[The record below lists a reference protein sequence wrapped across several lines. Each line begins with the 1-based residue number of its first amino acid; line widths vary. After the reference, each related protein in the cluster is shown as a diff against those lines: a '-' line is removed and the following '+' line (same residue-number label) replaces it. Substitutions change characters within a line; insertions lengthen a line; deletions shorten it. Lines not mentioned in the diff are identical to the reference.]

1 MSSSS
6 RPLKVKDLCNS
17 SSDDERY
24 GFSNSTRVDGR
35 ATTEK
40 KSRRGT
46 ASDQR
51 MKSSSPG
58 NGNSSQ
64 LSAIDS
70 ISVAKL
76 EHEHKLHHPSTSRFL
91 PTDTMASKKVIS
103 DDNKLGIRKEKD
115 YLCERCGRL
124 FKRKGDVEKHIRV
137 VHEKVKD
144 FVCTICGRPFGRK
157 DYLIVSNFVQNTFEN
172 FKMCGA
178 NFFLLKEASAF
189 YTWHKTCSFWWKVQ
203 VARHLTAKLQ
213 IPVITIL

>member
-24 GFSNSTRVDGR
+24 GLSNSTRGDAR
-35 ATTEK
+35 ATPEK

-46 ASDQR
+46 ASDQ
-51 MKSSSPG
+51 KLKASSSR
-58 NGNSSQ
+58 NGTSSQ
-64 LSAIDS
+64 LSTNDS
-70 ISVAKL
+70 ISIAKR
-76 EHEHKLHHPSTSRFL
+76 EHDHKLHHPSSTRFL
-91 PTDTMASKKVIS
+91 PTDTTGSKKVVS

-144 FVCTICGRPFGRK
+144 FICTLCGRPFGRK
-157 DYLIVSNFVQNTFEN
+157 DYLIVSNL
-172 FKMCGA
+172 
-178 NFFLLKEASAF
+178 FFNRRL
-189 YTWHKTCSFWWKVQ
+189 
-203 VARHLTAKLQ
+203 
-213 IPVITIL
+213 